1 MLFKSYSLIV
11 DETYPD
17 VSLLQRIAD
26 QGVQRTN
33 SKDFSYKYSIR
44 FEEGRFLLLT
54 VDYDDGKYSETV
66 FDTESETEKKNPRKR
81 YELEY
86 ADQFLLAM
94 MPKQKNSICPI
105 LSESRQS
112 SCCLQSLLIPN

>member
-44 FEEGRFLLLT
+44 FEEGRFLLLA
-54 VDYDDGKYSETV
+54 VD
-66 FDTESETEKKNPRKR
+66 FDHFYTGEIAPMRS
-81 YELEY
+81 
-86 ADQFLLAM
+86 M
-94 MPKQKNSICPI
+94 G
-105 LSESRQS
+105 SESFPSVRGCQ
-112 SCCLQSLLIPN
+112 QKQLLF